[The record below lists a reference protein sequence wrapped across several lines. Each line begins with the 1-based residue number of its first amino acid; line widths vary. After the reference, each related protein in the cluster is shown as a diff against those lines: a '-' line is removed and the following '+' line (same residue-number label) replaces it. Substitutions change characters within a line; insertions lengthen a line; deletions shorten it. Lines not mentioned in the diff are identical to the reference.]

1 MSETTIPKAITF
13 SINLDKID
21 KNEIIQGE
29 KGRYLKLRLSNTPNS
44 EYGYDYLCAQQ
55 VSKEAREAGKDGNIL
70 GNGNA
75 WDIQLGSPN
84 VNKRQDN
91 GQPAA
96 QQASSNDDLPF

>member
-21 KNEIIQGE
+21 KTEIIQGE
-29 KGRYLKLRLSNTPNS
+29 KGRYLKLRLSNTPTS
-44 EYGYDYLCAQQ
+44 QYGYDYLCAQQ
-55 VSKEAREAGKDGNIL
+55 VSKESRAAGKDGEIL

-75 WDIQLGSPN
+75 WDVTEGRPN
-84 VNKRQDN
+84 TTKQQE

-96 QQASSNDDLPF
+96 QPSSSTDDLPF